1 MDVWECRPLFSC
13 ARKCFHCV
21 WRIGTSWWQVSAI
34 LPCIILWP
42 PCDHLLTS
50 LWAACDNLVTRAQG
64 ILSSLPCDILVRD
77 HTIQY
82 VQWTLP
88 LKLLPPS
95 AENFHPIMA
104 TAGGGEAR
112 GAGLGSEEILMHILS
127 VWLHTVNSNWT
138 GRVLQ
143 FWDTLGDTLRM

>member
-1 MDVWECRPLFSC
+1 M
-13 ARKCFHCV
+13 
-21 WRIGTSWWQVSAI
+21 
-34 LPCIILWP
+34 
-42 PCDHLLTS
+42 
-50 LWAACDNLVTRAQG
+50 TRAQG

-104 TAGGGEAR
+104 TAGGGEAG
-112 GAGLGSEEILMHILS
+112 GAGLG
-127 VWLHTVNSNWT
+127 WA
-138 GRVLQ
+138 G
-143 FWDTLGDTLRM
+143 LGWAGLGGDFNAYFVRLITHS